1 MNWLDKR
8 AAAKTG
14 RAVQIPLRD
23 TPWIPAVLENVA
35 PRLVAALTYAVID
48 ERDASAGELLF
59 VLSVWPRT
67 DALGRVRH
75 SLGRVVEVAV
85 STDAWQTL
93 AGERRVPAELRDRPP
108 QIGDAFAMMLASR
121 AQRQLLK
128 PIGPIVDITAD
139 ARNAARASFYGA
151 VAAPLDGSVAET
163 AAHDQDRLA
172 AVSEPEEWRSYLEQA
187 R

>member
-1 MNWLDKR
+1 MNWLENR

-35 PRLVAALTYAVID
+35 PDLVSALTYVVID
-48 ERDASAGELLF
+48 ERDAPAGELLF
-59 VLSVWPRT
+59 VLSEWPRT
-67 DALGRVRH
+67 DDLGRVRH
-75 SLGRVVEVAV
+75 RLGRVVEVSV
-85 STDAWQTL
+85 STNAWQTL
-93 AGERRVPAELRDRPP
+93 ARERRVPAELRERPP

-128 PIGPIVDITAD
+128 PIGPIVDITAA

-163 AAHDQDRLA
+163 ASHDQGRLP
-172 AVSEPEEWRSYLEQA
+172 AVTEPAEWRAHLGEA